1 MRRLL
6 PSTGVEVLDGKQLGR
21 AWRAALESA
30 EFVETETITAATA
43 GAATLPAN
51 PVGFLKIKV
60 NGTAVLVPYY
70 DVV

>member
-1 MRRLL
+1 MKRLI
-6 PSTGVEVLDGKQLGR
+6 PATGVQLLEGQQVSR
-21 AWRAALESA
+21 AWRAALEGA
-30 EFVETETITAATA
+30 EFVETETITSATG

-70 DVV
+70 DV